1 MDGGR
6 FCFTKSWIRISTSGT
21 KRTKAQLEGKSVVG
35 FDADLKLDAERSN
48 YSEDAQRLYETMNM
62 PPLAT

>member
-1 MDGGR
+1 MGR

-21 KRTKAQLEGKSVVG
+21 KRTKVQLGGGSLLLDSMRTLSSMPSAQTIVRTL
-35 FDADLKLDAERSN
+35 
-48 YSEDAQRLYETMNM
+48 QRFYETMNM

>member
-1 MDGGR
+1 MNQERSKWTGGR

-48 YSEDAQRLYETMNM
+48 YSEDAPAPR
-62 PPLAT
+62 